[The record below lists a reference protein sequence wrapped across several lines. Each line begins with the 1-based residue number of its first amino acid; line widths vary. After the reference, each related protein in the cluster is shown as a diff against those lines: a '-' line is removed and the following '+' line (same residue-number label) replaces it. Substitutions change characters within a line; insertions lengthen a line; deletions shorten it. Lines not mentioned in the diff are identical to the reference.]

1 MFKKYLK
8 LLNEFANR
16 FTNLSKQTDHS
27 SLLPPPQ
34 IWSRVLIWSFSIGS
48 ITLITWSFL
57 VKVNDTLV
65 LSGEITT
72 DQAKAR
78 IISKDGGVINTINV
92 KPFSEVKK
100 GDLIVSYSDNEV
112 NIRLKGLES
121 KLTMLKEQYR
131 DTELIFDYKIQE
143 TLEQMN
149 LDIEI
154 GNDLKLLVELGAVE
168 RTKYLS
174 NKVSIVKSEIALS
187 SLASERKK
195 ALSGISIEIESTKSS
210 IKQLLDRKS
219 LFRVYSPIDGFIQD
233 MRFQNQ
239 GERIMP
245 GEEIASIIPKAN
257 LIARVNIPSSISAP
271 LELGL
276 EAVVDIDAYPS
287 SDYGSINAILQ
298 SYSPMT
304 VSSNSQ
310 TPVSQKTY
318 IADLKLAEPTKPDYL
333 SRDDLKPGMIVSAR
347 LKLRE
352 KPIIST
358 IFNIFDD
365 MFSPLS
371 ERSR

>member
-1 MFKKYLK
+1 M
-8 LLNEFANR
+8 
-16 FTNLSKQTDHS
+16 
-27 SLLPPPQ
+27 
-34 IWSRVLIWSFSIGS
+34 
-48 ITLITWSFL
+48 
-57 VKVNDTLV
+57 VN
-65 LSGEITT
+65 TT

-112 NIRLKGLES
+112 NIRLKSLES

-131 DTELIFDYKIQE
+131 DSELIFDYKIQE

-154 GNDLKLLVELGAVE
+154 GNELKLLGLGAVKE
-168 RTKYLS
+168 QNTYPIKEYC
-174 NKVSIVKSEIALS
+174 KVKIALS
-187 SLASERKK
+187 SLASEKKK
-195 ALSGISIEIESTKSS
+195 ALSISIEIESTKSS

-287 SDYGSINAILQ
+287 SDHGSINAILQ

-304 VSSNSQ
+304 AFPTRKLLFLKKHISQ
-310 TPVSQKTY
+310 
-318 IADLKLAEPTKPDYL
+318 I
-333 SRDDLKPGMIVSAR
+333 
-347 LKLRE
+347 
-352 KPIIST
+352 
-358 IFNIFDD
+358 
-365 MFSPLS
+365 
-371 ERSR
+371 